1 LTEFLSCGRKYIR
14 EETKNVCGHGCEYK
28 VGTDSGS
35 TERDRSSYSPRSFG
49 KGDTSLF
56 SDNVLLSSCLIGSPQ
71 RAHDNEDDIL
81 AAIPRS
87 QTECIDR
94 SDTSSKVLGLLNKLK
109 KEVKALKASRGVAD
123 KANEMSSPPP
133 KRSSKVLA
141 NHSPK
146 RSPSARE
153 KLRDIELLL
162 LEAEDSTQWL
172 QDRLDRIKTV
182 SGTD

>member
-1 LTEFLSCGRKYIR
+1 
-14 EETKNVCGHGCEYK
+14 
-28 VGTDSGS
+28 
-35 TERDRSSYSPRSFG
+35 
-49 KGDTSLF
+49 
-56 SDNVLLSSCLIGSPQ
+56 LIGSPQ
-71 RAHDNEDDIL
+71 RAHDKEDDIL

-87 QTECIDR
+87 QKACIDR
-94 SDTSSKVLGLLNKLK
+94 TETSSKVIGLLNKLK

-133 KRSSKVLA
+133 KRSSNVLA

-182 SGTD
+182 SATD